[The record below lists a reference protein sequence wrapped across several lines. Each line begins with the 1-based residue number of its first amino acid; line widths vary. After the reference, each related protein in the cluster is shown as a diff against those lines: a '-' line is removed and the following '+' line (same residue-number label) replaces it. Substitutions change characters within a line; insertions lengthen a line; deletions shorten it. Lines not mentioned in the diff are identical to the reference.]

1 MTSLSQSAHIHFT
14 NNWDDPRQQLMLQSP
29 FQRNGEPDIYEDGIP
44 QRVARIGPIRTMT
57 PSEFSL
63 PCRSPVSGLSSAMDT
78 ASTSQRPRNSSEQ
91 SSNSSPSSD
100 GSNQSNQ
107 KRESLLHWDMGISDS
122 VTSVSENSHNLYS
135 PAQLPLLPFDNL
147 NITSGLHS
155 PYSPPV
161 RIQDL
166 SMAHSPYAQ
175 HSVNGG
181 RYYPQR
187 SSSTTGIHS
196 SPNMVLS
203 QAYPQSAPANNVTGF
218 PTMALPL
225 PTTPSPPSVYSSP
238 DDELEKLRL
247 YARELESRNHHLTAR
262 VEQLQSEVNASRFT
276 QSLNSTGP
284 IPTSPPMEASWNR
297 RTEARIRKFC
307 SPNRAGNALCAWHDT
322 RRERRAYPP
331 RMAPPGTL
339 NCGCTVDEAL
349 FEESLARHNVG
360 SYLPGDS
367 VRMDPALR
375 NPLLRLLQ
383 ERYGYRDGDFE
394 RDPLTGTWR
403 ENEGPERW
411 EAELQRGNGNR
422 HRV

>member
-14 NNWDDPRQQLMLQSP
+14 NNWDDPRQQLVLQSP
-29 FQRNGEPDIYEDGIP
+29 FQRNGETDIYEDGIP
-44 QRVARIGPIRTMT
+44 QVCYSCNWLVQRHWLDFQRVARIGPIRTMT

-107 KRESLLHWDMGISDS
+107 KRESLLHWDMGISDT

-203 QAYPQSAPANNVTGF
+203 QTYPQSAPANNVTGF
-218 PTMALPL
+218 PAMTLPL
-225 PTTPSPPSVYSSP
+225 STTPSPPSVYSSP

-276 QSLNSTGP
+276 QVSALSFCCTCH
-284 IPTSPPMEASWNR
+284 
-297 RTEARIRKFC
+297 IRF
-307 SPNRAGNALCAWHDT
+307 
-322 RRERRAYPP
+322 
-331 RMAPPGTL
+331 
-339 NCGCTVDEAL
+339 
-349 FEESLARHNVG
+349 
-360 SYLPGDS
+360 
-367 VRMDPALR
+367 
-375 NPLLRLLQ
+375 
-383 ERYGYRDGDFE
+383 RYWPSSIF
-394 RDPLTGTWR
+394 P
-403 ENEGPERW
+403 
-411 EAELQRGNGNR
+411 
-422 HRV
+422 VS